1 LEGRR
6 SRGIVFSPG
15 GNEAFMVTG
24 REEEVREP
32 LLVSTPR
39 EVGTRPKTVGQSYD
53 QSSTKTISKV
63 AAREEVVMEEAVAP
77 SPRSQGCLTDRALS
91 PSQASVTSLLSG
103 TSTVS
108 NAARRRGLE
117 WDYSEDLGMQ
127 EAIGQGQAAASLS
140 TLEKMAIGS
149 YTEFL
154 REEPE
159 GRGEGRE
166 PALPPAPQDDVA
178 QQWRMTKFADS
189 LMKQRQERERQQRR
203 RSLSKE
209 RLAAENKE
217 RTGRFATN
225 IPPQSPVKFSS
236 MSDVRTMDSSSTAQ
250 NFLAAAAEFP
260 PAAMESMP
268 VSAPSSVSAIS
279 PQSLPAH
286 LLSPSRPLQTN
297 MPSPSQPLPPH
308 LADLVVS
315 RPRAAS
321 SSRDSLTLS
330 RTSAGNSIE
339 TVVSAHRREEE
350 GDTEDEA
357 VMRMRARSTSRED
370 TPVSSFSEGA
380 LPAPRFM
387 APPPPRHAWREEGSA
402 RGEEDE
408 RRRGRLITQSS
419 EPSSVPSTSDE
430 EMVGP
435 NGRREE
441 GRNSTLESARLIDR
455 AKSFEYIPG
464 SSFPLQENSSSYEY
478 LPGHM
483 VADPRPPT
491 VLTRHASPA
500 TISDLTPGDNLGLVS
515 AELKEKSKELLTA
528 NLLQTK
534 HFFKKLKSYID
545 FLSTPSLTVED
556 CRVKQELATR
566 ITALL
571 STEEIRLGGSSG
583 RQSGGSSEHKLSL
596 NTSKDGSI
604 GSESRAENSSEQS
617 SLRPA
622 SRLSEWRS
630 ARTRSEEQ
638 WSKGAAGCT
647 EDLGE
652 VLQQRQQHMRRI
664 KKEMRKLEKLD
675 RWLLN
680 AGRGRLVESVS
691 EVSIHTTIST
701 LASDTRV
708 SAVSSKK
715 EVNKREREGRKAAG
729 GGTRELGVRVGP
741 KDKASKCGLKNPK
754 EAAKENLAPLR
765 GANEE
770 EVANFG
776 QMFPSDVEEIS
787 RIETRTMTNTTTAT
801 VTLQQSVHIQTE
813 TVDTSAESSKEIQQM
828 TNQKQIQRSP
838 RRRRTAK
845 TGSGFKTSVKPVA
858 YYLPM
863 ETLSPVR
870 LGSGRRVLR
879 EVGNNVNSLSSVNNL
894 DSPSL
899 MMSAGNRE
907 VLAGY
912 VAGLDVSRPATAPL
926 SKRPASPVVKMP
938 RRVLSLQEALAER
951 RKDFVRQ
958 SEARQGALAAAR
970 EARLLRREKQSAWLE
985 EIARQSPR
993 SRRMAAPTYTPV
1005 HVPKV
1010 FSHKAMVGATRQ
1022 KYLQLPEVVTKKHEV
1037 RKSSRYKT
1045 NRLMA
1050 EVYSAQLQRKVVAG
1064 TVSLTHH
1071 AHII

>member
-1 LEGRR
+1 
-6 SRGIVFSPG
+6 
-15 GNEAFMVTG
+15 
-24 REEEVREP
+24 
-32 LLVSTPR
+32 
-39 EVGTRPKTVGQSYD
+39 
-53 QSSTKTISKV
+53 
-63 AAREEVVMEEAVAP
+63 
-77 SPRSQGCLTDRALS
+77 
-91 PSQASVTSLLSG
+91 
-103 TSTVS
+103 
-108 NAARRRGLE
+108 
-117 WDYSEDLGMQ
+117 
-127 EAIGQGQAAASLS
+127 
-140 TLEKMAIGS
+140 
-149 YTEFL
+149 
-154 REEPE
+154 
-159 GRGEGRE
+159 
-166 PALPPAPQDDVA
+166 
-178 QQWRMTKFADS
+178 MTKFADS

-370 TPVSSFSEGA
+370 TPLSSFSEGA

-729 GGTRELGVRVGP
+729 GETRELGVRVGP
-741 KDKASKCGLKNPK
+741 KDTASKCGLKKPK

-899 MMSAGNRE
+899 MMSAVNRE

-912 VAGLDVSRPATAPL
+912 VAGLDVARPATAPL
-926 SKRPASPVVKMP
+926 SKRPSSPVVKMP

-993 SRRMAAPTYTPV
+993 
-1005 HVPKV
+1005 
-1010 FSHKAMVGATRQ
+1010 
-1022 KYLQLPEVVTKKHEV
+1022 
-1037 RKSSRYKT
+1037 
-1045 NRLMA
+1045 
-1050 EVYSAQLQRKVVAG
+1050 
-1064 TVSLTHH
+1064 
-1071 AHII
+1071 

>member
-1 LEGRR
+1 M
-6 SRGIVFSPG
+6 S
-15 GNEAFMVTG
+15 
-24 REEEVREP
+24 
-32 LLVSTPR
+32 
-39 EVGTRPKTVGQSYD
+39 
-53 QSSTKTISKV
+53 
-63 AAREEVVMEEAVAP
+63 
-77 SPRSQGCLTDRALS
+77 
-91 PSQASVTSLLSG
+91 
-103 TSTVS
+103 
-108 NAARRRGLE
+108 
-117 WDYSEDLGMQ
+117 
-127 EAIGQGQAAASLS
+127 
-140 TLEKMAIGS
+140 
-149 YTEFL
+149 
-154 REEPE
+154 
-159 GRGEGRE
+159 
-166 PALPPAPQDDVA
+166 
-178 QQWRMTKFADS
+178 KFADS

-209 RLAAENKE
+209 KLAAENNE

-236 MSDVRTMDSSSTAQ
+236 MSDVRTADSSSSTGQ
-250 NFLAAAAEFP
+250 NFLAAAVEFP
-260 PAAMESMP
+260 PAAMGAMP
-268 VSAPSSVSAIS
+268 VSAPSSVTAIS

-286 LLSPSRPLQTN
+286 LLSPSHPLQSN
-297 MPSPSQPLPPH
+297 MTSPSHPLPPH

-330 RTSAGNSIE
+330 RNSAGNSIE

-350 GDTEDEA
+350 GDTEEEA
-357 VMRMRARSTSRED
+357 VVRLRARSTSRED

-387 APPPPRHAWREEGSA
+387 APPPPRHAWRDEGSA

-408 RRRGRLITQSS
+408 RRRSRLITQSS

-430 EMVGP
+430 EMIGP

-441 GRNSTLESARLIDR
+441 GGDSTLESARLIDR

-491 VLTRHASPA
+491 VLTRHASP
-500 TISDLTPGDNLGLVS
+500 TTTSDLTPGDNLGLVS

-556 CRVKQELATR
+556 CRVKQELASR

-583 RQSGGSSEHKLSL
+583 RQSGRSSEHKLSL

-604 GSESRAENSSEQS
+604 ESESRAENSSEQS

-622 SRLSEWRS
+622 SRISEWRS

-680 AGRGRLVESVS
+680 SGRSRLVESVS

-715 EVNKREREGRKAAG
+715 EIDKREREGRKAG
-729 GGTRELGVRVGP
+729 GGSRELGVKVGP
-741 KDKASKCGLKNPK
+741 KDKASKCGLRKPK
-754 EAAKENLAPLR
+754 EAVKENLAPLE

-770 EVANFG
+770 EAVANFG

-801 VTLQQSVHIQTE
+801 VTLKQSVHIQTE

-845 TGSGFKTSVKPVA
+845 TGSGFKKNVKPVA

-870 LGSGRRVLR
+870 LGNGRRVLR
-879 EVGNNVNSLSSVNNL
+879 EVGNNVNNLSCINNL

-912 VAGLDVSRPATAPL
+912 VAGLDVARPATAPL
-926 SKRPASPVVKMP
+926 SKRPSSPVVKVP

-958 SEARQGALAAAR
+958 SEARQVALAAAR
-970 EARLLRREKQSAWLE
+970 KARLLRQEKQSAWLE

-993 SRRMAAPTYTPV
+993 
-1005 HVPKV
+1005 
-1010 FSHKAMVGATRQ
+1010 
-1022 KYLQLPEVVTKKHEV
+1022 
-1037 RKSSRYKT
+1037 
-1045 NRLMA
+1045 
-1050 EVYSAQLQRKVVAG
+1050 
-1064 TVSLTHH
+1064 
-1071 AHII
+1071 

>member
-1 LEGRR
+1 MESLNLSSNPALAERHRLMLEIEGGNDEVESGGNRTEDWRTRRTTEDGLEGRR

-32 LLVSTPR
+32 FLLTTPR

-53 QSSTKTISKV
+53 QSSKKPSGGPALNKV
-63 AAREEVVMEEAVAP
+63 AAREETANEEPVAP

-103 TSTVS
+103 ASTVS

-117 WDYSEDLGMQ
+117 WDYSEDLGME

-140 TLEKMAIGS
+140 TLEKMAIYGV
-149 YTEFL
+149 TEFL

-166 PALPPAPQDDVA
+166 PVLPPAPQDDVA
-178 QQWRMTKFADS
+178 QQWRMSKFADS
-189 LMKQRQERERQQRR
+189 LMKQRQLQEREKQQRR

-209 RLAAENKE
+209 RLQAEKE
-217 RTGRFATN
+217 RMERLPAKG
-225 IPPQSPVKFSS
+225 PPLSPVKFPS
-236 MSDVRTMDSSSTAQ
+236 MSDVRAIASSSSTDEIGPNSLTVAME
-250 NFLAAAAEFP
+250 LP
-260 PAAMESMP
+260 PASEQAIMESTP
-268 VSAPSSVSAIS
+268 ISAALTSIS

-286 LLSPSRPLQTN
+286 LLSPSRPLLPKLT
-297 MPSPSQPLPPH
+297 SPSHPLPPH

-315 RPRAAS
+315 RPRAVS

-350 GDTEDEA
+350 RSEGDTEEEA
-357 VMRMRARSTSRED
+357 VVHMRARSTSRED
-370 TPVSSFSEGA
+370 TPSVSSFSEGA
-380 LPAPRFM
+380 NPGPRFI
-387 APPPPRHAWREEGSA
+387 APPPPRHAWREG
-402 RGEEDE
+402 GVVGDEEDE
-408 RRRGRLITQSS
+408 RRRGRLVTQSS

-430 EMVGP
+430 DMVGP
-435 NGRREE
+435 NSRREE
-441 GRNSTLESARLIDR
+441 GGDSTLESARLIDR

-478 LPGHM
+478 LPGHL

-500 TISDLTPGDNLGLVS
+500 TTSDLTQGDNLGLVS

-583 RQSGGSSEHKLSL
+583 RQSGGSFEHKLSL
-596 NTSKDGSI
+596 NTSKEGSM
-604 GSESRAENSSEQS
+604 GSESKAENSSEQS

-622 SRLSEWRS
+622 SRISEWRS

-638 WSKGAAGCT
+638 WSKGAEVSLHGT
-647 EDLGE
+647 EDLAD
-652 VLQQRQQHMRRI
+652 VLMQRQQHMRRI
-664 KKEMRKLEKLD
+664 RKEMRKLEKLD
-675 RWLLN
+675 QWLLS

-691 EVSIHTTIST
+691 ELSIHTTIST

-708 SAVSSKK
+708 SAVSSRK
-715 EVNKREREGRKAAG
+715 ETDKREKNGRKAVAEV
-729 GGTRELGVRVGP
+729 TRELDAKVR
-741 KDKASKCGLKNPK
+741 SKEKGSKSGLKKTK
-754 EAAKENLAPLR
+754 EAIKENLPPAT
-765 GANEE
+765 GADREE
-770 EVANFG
+770 AAANFG

-787 RIETRTMTNTTTAT
+787 RIETRTVTNTTTAT

-813 TVDTSAESSKEIQQM
+813 TVDTSAESSKGMQQ
-828 TNQKQIQRSP
+828 TKNQKQIQRSP

-845 TGSGFKTSVKPVA
+845 SGPGNKKGVKPVA
-858 YYLPM
+858 YFLPM

-870 LGSGRRVLR
+870 LGSGKRVLR
-879 EVGNNVNSLSSVNNL
+879 EVANNTNSLSLVNNL
-894 DSPSL
+894 DSPN
-899 MMSAGNRE
+899 MIMSAGNRE

-912 VAGLDVSRPATAPL
+912 IAGLDVARPATAPI
-926 SKRPASPVVKMP
+926 SGHKKPSSPAVKMP
-938 RRVLSLQEALAER
+938 RKVLSLQEALAER
-951 RKDFVRQ
+951 RKDFVKQ

-985 EIARQSPR
+985 EIANQSPR
-993 SRRMAAPTYTPV
+993 LV
-1005 HVPKV
+1005 
-1010 FSHKAMVGATRQ
+1010 
-1022 KYLQLPEVVTKKHEV
+1022 
-1037 RKSSRYKT
+1037 
-1045 NRLMA
+1045 
-1050 EVYSAQLQRKVVAG
+1050 
-1064 TVSLTHH
+1064 
-1071 AHII
+1071 